1 LRDFN
6 IILFDGFETL
16 DAFGPAE
23 IIGKLPELYKQ
34 ECFSAQ
40 GGLIVSS
47 QNLRVDTRVLQ
58 EINKGGVL
66 LIPGGAGTRSL
77 VEDGTFIQ
85 KIAELADSAE
95 YVLTVCTGA
104 ALLAKTGFLDRKK
117 ATTNKN
123 AFDWVCAQ
131 NTQVD
136 WQKRA
141 RWTVDGNIYT
151 SSGVSAGMDMI
162 LDFVARM
169 HGEKLAKDTAQRI
182 EYIWNFDKEN
192 DPFAVG

>member
-34 ECFSAQ
+34 ECFSAR
-40 GGLIVSS
+40 GGMVASS
-47 QNLRVDTRVLQ
+47 QNLRVDTKVLQ
-58 EINKGGVL
+58 EITKGGVL

-77 VEDGTFIQ
+77 VEDATFIQ

-95 YVLTVCTGA
+95 YILTVCTGA
-104 ALLAKTGFLDRKK
+104 ALLAKTGLLDGKK

-123 AFDWVCAQ
+123 AFDWVRAQ
-131 NTQVD
+131 NARVD

-141 RWTVDGNIYT
+141 RWTVDGNIYA
-151 SSGVSAGMDMI
+151 SSGVSAGMDMA
-162 LDFVARM
+162 LDFVARV
-169 HGEKLAKDTAQRI
+169 HGEKLAKDTARRI
-182 EYIWNFDKEN
+182 EYIWNFDMEN
-192 DPFAVG
+192 DPFALA